1 MSKSGFNVPL
11 VITPGEPAGIGPDIC
26 LLSEATLTGG
36 VPRLYVTDPELLEQ
50 RAAALKLDLSFNLIQ
65 HPQDYRPERVN
76 VLAIDLGYACTPGS
90 LDHRSGSFVLACL
103 ERGVDL
109 CLENEARALVTGPIQ
124 KSVISRTLPN
134 FTGHTEWLAERT
146 HCDQPVMM
154 LVDQGLRVALVTT
167 HLALAD
173 VPRAI
178 TSEKLTATIS
188 QTLDALKT
196 QFGVEKPLISVC
208 GLNPHAGEGGHLGRE
223 EIEVIEPVIRAFRGR
238 GAMVQGP
245 LPADTAFTQR
255 SLEGVDAVIAMYHDQ
270 GLPVLKHSGFGHAV
284 NVTLGLPIVRTS
296 VDHGT
301 ALDLAATG
309 RAEPGSFLAAIELA
323 DLLSRSH

>member
-1 MSKSGFNVPL
+1 MSKSGFNAPL

-36 VPRLYVTDPELLEQ
+36 TPRLYITDPRLLEQ
-50 RAAALKLDLSFNLIQ
+50 RAAALNLDISLNVIQ
-65 HPQDYRPERVN
+65 HPRDYLPKTIN
-76 VLAIDLGYACTPGS
+76 VLPIDLGYACVPGN
-90 LDHRSGSFVLACL
+90 LDHRSGSFVLGCL
-103 ERGVDL
+103 EHGVSL
-109 CLENEARALVTGPIQ
+109 CLKGEARALVTGPIQ
-124 KSVISRTLPN
+124 KSVVSSAFPN

-146 HCDQPVMM
+146 DSDQPVMM

-167 HLALAD
+167 HLPLAD

-188 QTLDALKT
+188 QTIDALKT
-196 QFGVEKPLISVC
+196 QFGVKKPLISVC
-208 GLNPHAGEGGHLGRE
+208 GLNPHAGEGGYLGRE
-223 EIEVIEPVIRAFRGR
+223 EIDIIEPVIRTFRDSGESI
-238 GAMVQGP
+238 QGP

-301 ALDLAATG
+301 ALDLSATG
-309 RAEPGSFLAAIELA
+309 RAESGSFLAAIELA